1 MNYFAHLVL
10 SQPTV
15 ESTVGNLLG
24 DFAKGVKRETL
35 NHAVTSGLD
44 NHRAVDRFTD
54 AHESIQALKRLF
66 SPERRRFAG
75 IALDVYFDHLLMTH
89 WQAFDSRPLQSVI
102 DEFYQRM
109 TEGQALMPSTHMRD
123 TTQRMVEYDWF
134 GSYRELDSIAH
145 ALDRIATRLRFKNRF
160 DNSIEEILTNQ
171 GEIDDVFLV
180 FFPELLEHVQNLRL
194 ETDNSHCGL
203 DPQSI

>member
-10 SQPTV
+10 AQPTI

-24 DFAKGVKRETL
+24 DFAKGVKRDQL
-35 NHAVTSGLD
+35 IQAVSSGLD

-54 AHESIQALKRLF
+54 ANESIPSLKRLF
-66 SPERRRFAG
+66 SSQRRRFAG

-89 WQAFDSRPLQSVI
+89 WQQFDTRPLQTVI
-102 DEFYQRM
+102 DTFYQRM
-109 TEGQALMPSTHMRD
+109 LEGENLLPNQNMRS

-145 ALDRIATRLRFKNRF
+145 ALDRIASRLRFENQF
-160 DNSIEEILTNQ
+160 EGSIEDILVNR
-171 GEIDDVFLV
+171 EAIDDAFLE
-180 FFPELLEHVQNLRL
+180 FFPLLKSHVVTLQI
-194 ETDNSHCGL
+194 ETNNPPPCPDS
-203 DPQSI
+203 

>member
-24 DFAKGVKRETL
+24 DFAKGVKREVL
-35 NHAVTSGLD
+35 SPAVTSGLD

-75 IALDVYFDHLLMTH
+75 IALDVYFDHLLMRH
-89 WQAFDSRPLQSVI
+89 WAEFDTRSLEQVI
-102 DEFYQRM
+102 AEFYQRM
-109 TEGQALMPSTHMRD
+109 TEGQSLMPSAHMRN

-134 GSYRELDSIAH
+134 GSYRDIDSIAH
-145 ALDRIATRLRFKNRF
+145 ALDRIAARLRFKNRF
-160 DNSIEEILTNQ
+160 DNSIEDILTNQ
-171 GEIDDVFLV
+171 GEIDTVFLT
-180 FFPELLEHVQNLRL
+180 FFPLLKRQV
-194 ETDNSHCGL
+194 ETLKIGTNNQPPYPDS
-203 DPQSI
+203 